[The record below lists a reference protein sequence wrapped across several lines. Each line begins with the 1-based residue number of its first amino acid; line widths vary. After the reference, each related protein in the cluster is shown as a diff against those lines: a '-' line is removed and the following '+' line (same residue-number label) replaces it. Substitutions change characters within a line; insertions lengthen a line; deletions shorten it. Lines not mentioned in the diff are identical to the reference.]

1 VSEQKVEQR
10 FARVLTKSHK
20 LVIIWLL
27 LAFQVRTLRGWLLI
41 SRLCPIFWIVTSTI
55 SLAGCGGGAS
65 GGGEAGVGPAAASI
79 YVTQDVGI
87 LDPPLPSKILR
98 FSTTADG
105 VADPAS
111 TITGPN
117 DVVFNGLAVD
127 GTGSLYVGGA
137 IFNGGGEVLVYAPGT
152 SGTPTPTRTIT
163 IPVLSVGVN
172 TPPAISA
179 LAVDSSGN
187 IYVSSTVVV
196 NGLEYLGISIFPPTA
211 SGDVAPT
218 KVIAGNAT
226 DIFPVG
232 FGAGQF
238 AVDSA
243 DNIYI
248 AGGSLQDP
256 DAILIFDS
264 SSTGN
269 VPPTNTLSGSN
280 TMIDDVTGVALDDAG
295 NIYVANGNVMGSTP
309 SILEFSAGSTG
320 NVAPIRILSGSA
332 TTMVSPGN
340 LSLDSA
346 GNIYV
351 LNNLNILKFS
361 PSATGNVAP
370 AATISS
376 VGFVEVNSIAI
387 R

>member
-1 VSEQKVEQR
+1 
-10 FARVLTKSHK
+10 
-20 LVIIWLL
+20 
-27 LAFQVRTLRGWLLI
+27 LI
-41 SRLCPIFWIVTSTI
+41 
-55 SLAGCGGGAS
+55 GCGGGAS
-65 GGGEAGVGPAAASI
+65 GGGAAGVGPAAASI
-79 YVTQDVGI
+79 YVTQDVGF
-87 LDPPLPSKILR
+87 LGPPLPSKILR

-117 DVVFNGLAVD
+117 DVIFNGLAVD

-137 IFNGGGEVLVYAPGT
+137 IFNGGGEILVYAPGA
-152 SGTPTPTRTIT
+152 SGTPTPRRTIT
-163 IPVLSVGVN
+163 IPALGADSQ
-172 TPPAISA
+172 PAISA
-179 LAVDSSGN
+179 LAVDGSEN
-187 IYVSSTVVV
+187 IYVSATVAV
-196 NGLEYLGISIFPPTA
+196 NGLEYLGISIFPSTA

-226 DIFPVG
+226 NIFAVG
-232 FGAGQF
+232 FGAGQI

-243 DNIYI
+243 NNIYI
-248 AGGSLQDP
+248 AGGLLQEP
-256 DAILIFDS
+256 DAVLIFDS

-280 TMIDDVTGVALDDAG
+280 TMIDDVAGLALDDAG

-320 NVAPIRILSGSA
+320 NVAPIRTISGSA

-361 PSATGNVAP
+361 PTATGNVAP

-376 VGFVEVNSIAI
+376 VGFVEVSSIAI